1 MRPDCLIEFEA
12 PHAVEL
18 DEKKKKRVPQE
29 TRSVELGANSSDRA
43 RAQQSVVC

>member
-18 DEKKKKRVPQE
+18 DGEK
-29 TRSVELGANSSDRA
+29 RSGSLRKHGQWNSELILQIGLVLSRA
-43 RAQQSVVC
+43 